1 MAAKKLAPE
10 NLQFMSINEVAAKLA
25 SHPKTIAKLIRNG
38 SLESVKV
45 GKRRLISLTHFR
57 RYIEAHM
64 TEGSLE

>member
-1 MAAKKLAPE
+1 MAAKKITPD
-10 NLQFMSINEVAAKLA
+10 NLTFLSINEVAQKLA
-25 SHPKTIAKLIRNG
+25 SHPKTIAKLIRSG

>member
-1 MAAKKLAPE
+1 
-10 NLQFMSINEVAAKLA
+10 MSINEVAAKLA